1 MSMLG
6 DRSSAGLSS
15 NSSFPQFTVGFQ
27 SRQKNRSIMLILKF
41 TPGGRISP
49 VLKGSLRFTC
59 FFSKPHDAN
68 ALIYIYPHMPSSYN
82 VRPQDTLMQKNA
94 YYMVLLK
101 CAKFM
106 ATLVSGLLITS
117 IEAV

>member
-1 MSMLG
+1 
-6 DRSSAGLSS
+6 
-15 NSSFPQFTVGFQ
+15 
-27 SRQKNRSIMLILKF
+27 
-41 TPGGRISP
+41 
-49 VLKGSLRFTC
+49 
-59 FFSKPHDAN
+59 
-68 ALIYIYPHMPSSYN
+68 
-82 VRPQDTLMQKNA
+82 MQKNA